1 MPSPELLECP
11 HGTHCGGCAALG
23 VPYAE
28 QLVHKGALVRHAFD
42 RYPEHAA
49 LRFDTVSA
57 AQPTTQYR
65 VRAKLVCGED
75 GTLGLFARDSHAVI
89 DIPECRVLAPPL
101 LRVAAAARAHL
112 PAAAVKLDGLDLRL
126 VDRGVLATLIAPRGT
141 PLPALA
147 EAARALCAASA
158 EVAGVA
164 ASFRAAGSAT
174 VLGTGHVVLV
184 GSNVEPHHLR
194 STGPYH
200 YAAHGSFVQAHLA
213 QTERAHRAIE
223 GALRELSARTVL
235 ELYAGS
241 AALSLGLAAAG
252 FELTAVEAFAPALAH
267 AERAAREQKLALCTV
282 SGQAERVT
290 RELAERA
297 ARFDA
302 VIVNPPRRG
311 LSVDVRIAVAA
322 LAPRALLY
330 MSCEP
335 ATLARDLAHF
345 RELGFDAQELWPFD
359 MIPHSAA
366 VECLVV
372 ARRGAVPAPRV
383 SFENDQLIAIDQ
395 TGYPGAS
402 RGDLPSRV
410 RALSGAS
417 GAVPVHELDA
427 DHSGLVLFARS
438 AASLPALQAALAG
451 GARSFVGLSRG
462 VTHKKGRI
470 RRPLRGKP
478 RGAPPCTTYRRVA
491 LHGGHSLLE
500 IEPDSPSSAQIRQ
513 HLAGVGHPILGDPRF
528 GDGASNTFFEHRHGL
543 DRSFLHCSAVRLELG
558 STTLN
563 LSAPL
568 PGELSSVLES
578 LSQQPALQR

>member
-1 MPSPELLECP
+1 
-11 HGTHCGGCAALG
+11 LG
-23 VPYAE
+23 VPYTE
-28 QLVHKGALVRHAFD
+28 QLVHKGALVRRAFD
-42 RYPEHAA
+42 RHPEHAA
-49 LRFDTVSA
+49 LRFDPVGA
-57 AQPTTQYR
+57 ALPTTQYR
-65 VRAKLVCGED
+65 VRAKLVCGEQ
-75 GTLGLFARDSHAVI
+75 GTLGLFARDSHSVV

-101 LRVAAAARAHL
+101 LRVAAAARAQL
-112 PAAAVKLDGLDLRL
+112 RAAAVRLDGLDLRL
-126 VDRGVLATLIAPRGT
+126 VDRGVLATLIAPYGT

-147 EAARALCAASA
+147 EAARALCAASP
-158 EVAGVA
+158 EVVGVA

-184 GSNVEPHHLR
+184 GSDVEPHHLR
-194 STGPYH
+194 SSGPYH

-213 QTERAHRAIE
+213 QTERAHLAIE
-223 GALRELSARTVL
+223 GALRELSARKVL

-290 RELAERA
+290 SELAERGA
-297 ARFDA
+297 HFDA
-302 VIVNPPRRG
+302 VLVNPPRRG
-311 LSVDVRIAVAA
+311 LSVAARCAIAQ

-335 ATLARDLAHF
+335 ATLARDLGHF

-383 SFENDQLIAIDQ
+383 SYENDELIAIDQ
-395 TGYPGAS
+395 SGYPGTL
-402 RGDLPSRV
+402 RGDLLARV

-417 GAVPVHELDA
+417 GAEPVHELDA
-427 DHSGLVLFARS
+427 NHSGLVLFARS
-438 AASLPALQAALAG
+438 AANLPALRAALAA
-451 GARSFVGLSRG
+451 GARTFVGLSRG

-470 RRPLRGKP
+470 RRPLRGKS

-500 IEPDSPSSAQIRQ
+500 IEPDSPNSAQIRQ
-513 HLAGVGHPILGDPRF
+513 HLAGVGHPILGDARS
-528 GDGASNTFFEHRHGL
+528 GDRASNTFFEHRHGL
-543 DRSFLHCSAVRLELG
+543 DRSFLHCAAVRLELG
-558 STTLN
+558 GATLS
-563 LSAPL
+563 LTAPL

-578 LSQQPALQR
+578 LSQQAALQR